1 MMAEPISLTIGGRS
15 MWGVA
20 MVDNEAKD
28 NKDDLAIS
36 NDVRIVFKGSTVL
49 DSGLEVGMR
58 IDADGGTGED
68 KDSVIGEYAYV
79 SGSFGELRVGNQ
91 DTASYKMS
99 TSAPYATFFYGI
111 NTPFWT
117 GHISSAGTIST
128 YAGAGMGGASLMYFS
143 PVINGF
149 QFGASYTPEAD
160 TKAHS
165 NTVYSQEG
173 NDAWSIGTRYDGAFG
188 DTGITFAAGM
198 TSRDVPMSEAKVMR
212 RTQELGLNDEG
223 TAVVADAVA
232 NRKDCPGDSIPVN
245 ATLPDPLA
253 PVAAGI
259 YCYNPA
265 EAGRTET
272 DWNGGLVVSMS
283 GVSVGGSY
291 RVTDHDNK
299 KDDTTQYD
307 IGVMYG
313 EGPWAVSANYGNK
326 SQDSEDIDNDL
337 ARLMATYNLGPGIN
351 AAAVLGSD
359 SPNAGKNK
367 GKDTTFGAVAL
378 LISF

>member
-1 MMAEPISLTIGGRS
+1 MAEPISLTIGGRS

-20 MVDNEAKD
+20 VVDNEAED
-28 NKDDLAIS
+28 NMDDLAIS

-49 DSGLEVGMR
+49 DGGLEVGMR

-79 SGSFGELRVGNQ
+79 SGSFGQLRVGNQ

-128 YAGAGMGGASLMYFS
+128 YAGAGVGGASLMYFS

-149 QFGASYTPEAD
+149 QFGASYTPEAG

-188 DTGITFAAGM
+188 DTGITFAAGV
-198 TSRDVPMSEAKVMR
+198 TSWDVAMSKAEVVNRGA
-212 RTQELGLNDEG
+212 GLVTADDAVTATATAGKCPEG
-223 TAVVADAVA
+223 TEAVQADLTASNTDA
-232 NRKDCPGDSIPVN
+232 SNIFCY
-245 ATLPDPLA
+245 TA
-253 PVAAGI
+253 P
-259 YCYNPA
+259 

-272 DWNGGLVVSMS
+272 DWNAGLVVSMS

-291 RVTDHDNK
+291 RTTDHDQKNV
-299 KDDTTQYD
+299 DDTVQYD
-307 IGVMYG
+307 VGISYG